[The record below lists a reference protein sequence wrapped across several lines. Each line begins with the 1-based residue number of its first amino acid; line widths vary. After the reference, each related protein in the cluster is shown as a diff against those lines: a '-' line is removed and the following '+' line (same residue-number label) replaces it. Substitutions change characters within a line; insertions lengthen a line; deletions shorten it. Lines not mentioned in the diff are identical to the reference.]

1 MPDVYMSVHRA
12 VTVEVEDDEGV
23 TASKSFITWST
34 FKFKDKDGSV
44 IFEITAHDCPEIIR
58 IGDS

>member
-12 VTVEVEDDEGV
+12 VTVEVEDGNGLGLGKND
-23 TASKSFITWST
+23 TWRH
-34 FKFKDKDGSV
+34 FRFKDKDGNV
-44 IFEITAHDCPEIIR
+44 ILDVTAHDCPEIIR